1 VADDGVGLPVQ
12 PRPGSHGLRTMRARA
27 ASIGAALHVGERAD
41 GPGTEVALVL
51 PHHLRAGR
59 R

>member
-1 VADDGVGLPVQ
+1 
-12 PRPGSHGLRTMRARA
+12 MRARA